1 MYIKDLATGKKE
13 MIFDAA
19 HSKPS
24 IPKSRPLEEQGPR
37 ESQKLWHSTTDAI
50 KRADQKVATDEKS
63 RIEDEQ
69 RKEAADRGGDEN
81 WSPKLFT
88 ARPSGD
94 EENLDWI
101 IPYDAVDTKAPAE
114 KQIEQIL
121 ALAPIL
127 PGQKSSAPAP
137 QKAPQAQQAPQGQA
151 PAVQQPGADLI
162 DFGQNDGAATHPPA
176 AATASA
182 SGGAAASMQQ
192 PLQPSASQ
200 PSSSLPR
207 GAVKRM
213 DTDTDGS
220 EDVFV
225 DAES

>member
-1 MYIKDLATGKKE
+1 MHIKDLATGKKE

-19 HSKPS
+19 NSKPS

-50 KRADQKVATDEKS
+50 KRADQKVATEEKS

-69 RKEAADRGGDEN
+69 RKEAAERGGDDN
-81 WSPKLFT
+81 WKPKLFV
-88 ARPSGD
+88 ARPTGD

-101 IPYDAVDTKAPAE
+101 IPFDAVDTNAPAQ

-127 PGQKSSAPAP
+127 PGQKATAIAPSQSSAPTSRP
-137 QKAPQAQQAPQGQA
+137 D
-151 PAVQQPGADLI
+151 PATQPAADLV
-162 DFGQNDGAATHPPA
+162 DFGQHDGSSDKPA
-176 AATASA
+176 APAPTGNA
-182 SGGAAASMQQ
+182 GAMQA
-192 PLQPSASQ
+192 PLQPTNSQ
-200 PSSSLPR
+200 PDSSLPR
-207 GAVKRM
+207 GAVKR
-213 DTDTDGS
+213 TDTNGEDV
-220 EDVFV
+220 DVFV